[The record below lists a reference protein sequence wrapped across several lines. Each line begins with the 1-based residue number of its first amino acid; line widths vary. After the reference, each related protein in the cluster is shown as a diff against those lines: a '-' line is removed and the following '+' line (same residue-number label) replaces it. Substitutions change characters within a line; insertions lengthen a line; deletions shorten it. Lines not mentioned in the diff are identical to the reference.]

1 MIGREEQLSGL
12 NGYYE
17 SDKNNLTIMYG
28 RHGIGKTTLI
38 KEFTAGK
45 NVVYFEAVPADAAGM
60 LSAYCNAVSAQ
71 LGVQVQY
78 DNYVDII
85 RATAEKITGP
95 ILLVFEEFQ
104 NMVKA
109 DGSFMSG
116 IAALM
121 RGAVTDKKIM
131 VILTCPSVAWIENSM
146 VKAIGDAAFSINVF
160 MKLRGLSFANVV
172 EMYPEC
178 DVRTIL
184 YMYAVTGGVPSYLQ
198 AWDTKSDVKSNICR
212 LFLRTGGLFR
222 KEAENFIKDEFR
234 ESSVYN
240 TLLGC
245 LGSGMNKLN
254 EIHTATGYGRD
265 KISVYL
271 NNLIE
276 REIAEKIFSYDAGG
290 SRDVRKGLYRISD
303 GFCNF
308 WYSLVYPNAGMLG
321 IMDEKEFYRR
331 YIADGL
337 EKYVLEAFIKVAVEF
352 LDILSGAGRL
362 VADVQYKGRWYGKS
376 GNIHIIYENEQQ
388 DAVVAQV
395 FAAGSPVSREDYDEL
410 VGSTELA
417 GINVKQ
423 IFMFSTSGFDTE
435 LAAVQNDGLMLIR
448 IEDL

>member
-85 RATAEKITGP
+85 RAAAEKITGP

-198 AWDTKSDVKSNICR
+198 AWDTKSDVKSNICM
-212 LFLRTGGLFR
+212 FH
-222 KEAENFIKDEFR
+222 
-234 ESSVYN
+234 SSN
-240 TLLGC
+240 
-245 LGSGMNKLN
+245 S
-254 EIHTATGYGRD
+254 
-265 KISVYL
+265 S
-271 NNLIE
+271 
-276 REIAEKIFSYDAGG
+276 
-290 SRDVRKGLYRISD
+290 
-303 GFCNF
+303 
-308 WYSLVYPNAGMLG
+308 
-321 IMDEKEFYRR
+321 
-331 YIADGL
+331 
-337 EKYVLEAFIKVAVEF
+337 
-352 LDILSGAGRL
+352 
-362 VADVQYKGRWYGKS
+362 
-376 GNIHIIYENEQQ
+376 
-388 DAVVAQV
+388 
-395 FAAGSPVSREDYDEL
+395 
-410 VGSTELA
+410 
-417 GINVKQ
+417 
-423 IFMFSTSGFDTE
+423 
-435 LAAVQNDGLMLIR
+435 
-448 IEDL
+448 